1 MLISKLALDES
12 TIGSLVAKVL
22 ESILFKA
29 EVEPIIELLAVK
41 SKLLFSISTFGS
53 AVRKAPASKLKLAPV
68 ELSSTIWALSAVSM
82 IGEEAWYSPY
92 WASVVLLLAKISR
105 SEVALVVPKS
115 TWAFVSKFIFVS
127 IWVEA
132 VKSTFPVDDVVVGYS
147 PTWTLVLSFDDKR
160 LTEAKSF
167 SFSKDWKSVSAFI
180 WVSKPK
186 SLVFASYWPKP
197 SVEVWKASVDEEAAF
212 TLDETGYSP

>member
-82 IGEEAWYSPY
+82 IGEEA
-92 WASVVLLLAKISR
+92 
-105 SEVALVVPKS
+105 
-115 TWAFVSKFIFVS
+115 
-127 IWVEA
+127 
-132 VKSTFPVDDVVVGYS
+132 
-147 PTWTLVLSFDDKR
+147 
-160 LTEAKSF
+160 
-167 SFSKDWKSVSAFI
+167 
-180 WVSKPK
+180 
-186 SLVFASYWPKP
+186 
-197 SVEVWKASVDEEAAF
+197 
-212 TLDETGYSP
+212 